1 MDCSPPGSSI
11 HGILQAR
18 LLEWGA
24 ISFSRGFSWPRDLTC
39 ISCICRWV
47 LYHWAT
53 REIQIFKIFSYFW
66 VSSMYPFFS
75 YFLILLI
82 CVCILW
88 FFKRSTQ
95 FVAIVMVLWVGP
107 IAISLQRVDLLE
119 ETLMLGGIGGR
130 RRRGRQRM
138 RWLDG
143 ITDSM
148 DMSRCELREL
158 VMDREAWCAAIH
170 GVAKSRTRLS
180 AWTELTW
187 LWCSWGASVLHN

>member
-1 MDCSPPGSSI
+1 
-11 HGILQAR
+11 
-18 LLEWGA
+18 
-24 ISFSRGFSWPRDLTC
+24 
-39 ISCICRWV
+39 
-47 LYHWAT
+47 
-53 REIQIFKIFSYFW
+53 
-66 VSSMYPFFS
+66 MYPFFS

-130 RRRGRQRM
+130 RRRGQQRM

-148 DMSRCELREL
+148 DMSRCEL
-158 VMDREAWCAAIH
+158 
-170 GVAKSRTRLS
+170 GVGDGQGGLA
-180 AWTELTW
+180 
-187 LWCSWGASVLHN
+187 CCDSWGRKESDTTERLNWTDLTVVLLRGRRVAQLERRAVLLKTLNRRY